1 MSRAGPDWSDL
12 MSRVEQSTPVQL
24 SRRGRHLITLIGL
37 GLTCLATAKAHEG
50 HAPLPSNGATLDGEN
65 LLVSDPAIK
74 AIGLQTGKISL
85 SDLHHTLDLNARVEL
100 PWSAQAK
107 VVSPLPGRV
116 VDVRVKPGE
125 PVRAGQELATV
136 ESVDL
141 EALQAQMLGLQTE
154 LTLLRRVLEQRTN
167 LASSKAIRAT
177 MLLET
182 QTELANKTLEQEI
195 VRLKLRGWGLSV
207 ESIADVLAS
216 ESPVQTISLVSPLDG
231 IVGQVAAVP
240 GQSVDTTVPLF
251 EVLDLSRVYV
261 LGEALEAD
269 SHLVQP
275 GQTATVS
282 FASLPGSAFVGQVD
296 HVHLH
301 VHQPQRMVHVAVT
314 VDNPEGLLRPG
325 MFGRMEVT
333 VASAEQA
340 ILCPLS
346 AVIETEQG
354 AFVLKREGPGKFRR
368 HPVQLGMRSGEHVV
382 VEKGLFP
389 GQEVVVTAAHL
400 LASMFDAVQG
410 GSSRSGSSQGS
421 IPSSIRRGT
430 VTAASAEVE
439 LPTGSKVT
447 ATSLIEG
454 RLQDLHV
461 RPGEV
466 IEAGQVLA
474 TLRSQ
479 PLRDLQ
485 LDLLAASV
493 RSTWADKE
501 VRRLRPLV
509 EAGAVPGKDLWQRET
524 DLKTAQQQ
532 IASLSRR
539 LTLIGIPDQ
548 QIEQIRTH
556 ATLDAARSEVA
567 ELPLVDT
574 IEIRSPIAGR
584 VADAFLVP
592 GELVHAHDRIV
603 EVQNLDQLWI
613 RAYVREGEAQ
623 RVQPGHEAIVTFP
636 ANPNLRVHG
645 KIVRTAPALSVGDRV
660 LPLWIE
666 VSNPESSLREGM
678 LARVTI
684 DAPLVERPVT
694 IRRAAQLN

>member
-1 MSRAGPDWSDL
+1 MSRSEFNAAERLRHAG
-12 MSRVEQSTPVQL
+12 RY
-24 SRRGRHLITLIGL
+24 LIALIGL
-37 GLTCLATAKAHEG
+37 GLSCWATVNAHEG

-74 AIGLQTGKISL
+74 AIGMRTGKVRL
-85 SDLHHTLDLNARVEL
+85 SDLQHTLDLNARVEL
-100 PWSAQAK
+100 PWAAQAK
-107 VVSPLPGRV
+107 VVAPLAGRV
-116 VDVRVKPGE
+116 VEVRIKTGE
-125 PVRAGQELATV
+125 HVRAGQELATV
-136 ESVDL
+136 ESVEL
-141 EALQAQMLGLQTE
+141 EALQAHLLSLQTE
-154 LTLLRRVLEQRTN
+154 LGLLRRVLEQRTN
-167 LASSKAIRAT
+167 LASSKAITAKL
-177 MLLET
+177 LLET
-182 QTELANKTLEQEI
+182 QTQLANKELEQEI
-195 VRLKLRGWGLSV
+195 VRLKLLGWGQTAA
-207 ESIADVLAS
+207 SIADVLAS
-216 ESPVQTISLVSPLDG
+216 ETPVRTIAVVSPLEG
-231 IVGQVAAVP
+231 IVGHVAAVP
-240 GQSVDTTVPLF
+240 GQSIDTTVPLF

-275 GQTATVS
+275 GQPATVS
-282 FASLPGSAFVGQVD
+282 FASLPGSEFVGQVD

-301 VHQPQRMVHVAVT
+301 VHQPQRTVHVAVA

-333 VASAEQA
+333 TALVEQA

-354 AFVLKREGPGKFRR
+354 AFVLRREGPGKFRR
-368 HPVQLGMRSGEHVV
+368 HPVQLGMRSGEQVV

-400 LASMFDAVQG
+400 LASMFDTVTRDG
-410 GSSRSGSSQGS
+410 ISRSRPVQASS
-421 IPSSIRRGT
+421 PSANRSAA

-454 RLQDLHV
+454 RLQELHV
-461 RPGEV
+461 RPGEKV
-466 IEAGQVLA
+466 EAGQVLA

-493 RSTWADKE
+493 RSSWAEQE
-501 VRRLRPLV
+501 VQRLQPLV
-509 EAGAVPGKDLWQRET
+509 QAGAVSGKDLWQREA
-524 DLKTAQQQ
+524 DLKTAEQQ

-539 LTLIGIPDQ
+539 LTLIGISEQ
-548 QIEQIRTH
+548 QIKQIRTR
-556 ATLDAARSEVA
+556 ATLDARRSDSADV
-567 ELPLVDT
+567 PLVDT

-623 RVQPGHEAIVTFP
+623 RVQPGQDAIVTFP
-636 ANPNLRVHG
+636 ANPSLRLHG
-645 KIVRTAPALSVGDRV
+645 KVVRTAPALSVGDRV

-666 VSNPESSLREGM
+666 VANPDSFLREGM

-684 DAPLVERPVT
+684 DAPPVERPVT
-694 IRRAAQLN
+694 VRRAAQLN